1 MAASVKCDSAQSEL
15 TWRGFTPGKWQDR
28 VDVRDF
34 LQLNY
39 IPYEGDGSF
48 LAGATRRTQDL
59 WQTMHPLLA
68 KEREKGVLD
77 VSQVPAGIMA
87 HAPGYLNKEREI
99 IVGLYLR
106 QSRSSQS
113 RAHPVSGTGRD
124 VFGTEVRGDRHGN
137 RFSDAKTR
145 GRGAASSSCQFWSS
159 AFTPSGCP
167 TTGLPALLRAPAAI
181 RRSSP
186 IQTNSLLPA
195 NRISATR

>member
-1 MAASVKCDSAQSEL
+1 MAASVKCDTAQSEL
-15 TWRGFTPGKWQDR
+15 AWWGFTPGKWQDLI
-28 VDVRDF
+28 DVRDF

-39 IPYEGDGSF
+39 TPYEGDGSF

-59 WQTMHPLLA
+59 WQTMQPLLA

-87 HAPGYLNKEREI
+87 HAPGYLDKEREI
-99 IVGLYLR
+99 IVGIYLR

-124 VFGTEVRGDRHGN
+124 VLGTEVRGDCHGN
-137 RFSDAKTR
+137 RFSDARTR
-145 GRGAASSSCQFWSS
+145 GRDAGSSSCEFWYS
-159 AFTPSGCP
+159 ACAPSGCP
-167 TTGLPALLRAPAAI
+167 TTRLSALLRAPAAI
-181 RRSSP
+181 RRSPP
-186 IQTNSLLPA
+186 IQTNSLLPT